1 MPEALGTAHAATNSP
16 REGHE
21 MGMDFWVLPPARHES
36 LSLSKGDVQRGGV
49 LALGRRAGR
58 HVAPHL
64 VPRVTLREPA
74 YGDTA
79 LCRQ

>member
-21 MGMDFWVLPPARHES
+21 MGRDFWVLPPARHES

-49 LALGRRAGR
+49 LALGRRAGW
-58 HVAPHL
+58 HVAPRL
-64 VPRVTLREPA
+64 IPRVTLRDPA
-74 YGDTA
+74 HGDTA